1 MNTFVSIAQGFIN
14 LMQKSGQQFSGMVV
28 GTIPML
34 IGLLTIV
41 NFIVK
46 IVGQDRINS
55 FAKKMGRNK
64 ILVYGLLPSIAWF
77 FFSSPGGVAVGKFL
91 PEKCKP
97 GYEDALGATA
107 HPLTSL
113 FPHVV
118 PSELFIWLGVAAG
131 IKKLGLPLG
140 GLAIRYILVG
150 IIVGLMRGILTEF
163 LFVRIARRNGYNV
176 ENINIANS

>member
-1 MNTFVSIAQGFIN
+1 MGLLVSFAESFIS
-14 LMQKSGQQFSGMVV
+14 LMQKAGQQFSSMIV

-34 IGLLTIV
+34 VTLLTLV
-41 NFIVK
+41 HFIEK
-46 IVGQDRINS
+46 ILGEEKINK
-55 FAKKMGRNK
+55 FASIIGRNK
-64 ILVYGLLPSIAWF
+64 ILAYGVLPSIAWF
-77 FFSSPGGVAVGKFL
+77 FFSSPGAVAVGKFL
-91 PEKCKP
+91 PERCKP

-118 PSELFIWLGVAAG
+118 PAELFIWLGVAEG

-150 IIVGLMRGILTEF
+150 IILGLIRGIFTEYIF
-163 LFVRIARRNGYNV
+163 IWISRRNGYYV
-176 ENINIANS
+176 DDVL